1 MSEASLPLSLP
12 ERLRALAAALGEG
25 LMERDEAIRLG
36 LITLIAGDNLLLLGP
51 PGTAKSLIARR
62 LTAAVSDARLFQ
74 HLLTPFS
81 TPEELFGPLSLSALR
96 ERDVYER
103 RVEGF
108 LPDAELAFLDEVFKA
123 GSAILNTLL
132 GLLNERQFV
141 NGATVLNAPLLA
153 LVGASNE
160 VPQEEGLRALYDRF
174 ALRLQVS
181 PVEGED
187 SARRLFRE
195 GRVSPTPRLPP
206 GLALSRSEL
215 LAARALAE
223 AIPLSPALEELLVT
237 LRRALAAR
245 CREEGLGAYVSDRRW
260 QRLAGLCRASA
271 LLSGRDVAALADA
284 DLLRHGLWD
293 DPNDAP
299 ARAALLYDALA
310 EPEIA
315 LLSLGEPAAL
325 AQAALTSAL
334 QWLDA
339 CFGAPLPAR
348 YTANVEGHA
357 PWTFSEDE
365 LIAALRGEL
374 GALCRVA
381 LLWDEP
387 GQRLWRLRINA
398 QGGLYTRWGQAIRQ
412 EDELRRFGARAD
424 TLQVERPDVR
434 LSRDEP
440 PGLLLRFEALVD
452 EAAKAEVV
460 ARLGEVVTRLQAL
473 CAALEAARLGPDGAL
488 SPAARQAQRAGLA
501 RAELRARQ
509 DHDTFVEVIAAAQ
522 AGGRLVLPAHPSAS
536 PRLIEEGPP
545 ALRLVR
551 ALAG

>member
-1 MSEASLPLSLP
+1 MSETALPLSLP

-62 LTAAVSDARLFQ
+62 LTAAVADARLFQ

-103 RVEGF
+103 RVAGF

-181 PVEGED
+181 PVEGEE

-206 GLALSRSEL
+206 GLALSRAEL
-215 LAARALAE
+215 LAARAQAE
-223 AIPLSPALEELLVT
+223 GIPLSPALE
-237 LRRALAAR
+237 ALPAAIGDVGPQADLPAAPG
-245 CREEGLGAYVSDRRW
+245 EGPAQVQK

-271 LLSGRDVAALADA
+271 LLAGRDVAELADA
-284 DLLRHGLWD
+284 ELLRHGLWD

-348 YTANVEGHA
+348 YTATVEGHA

-424 TLQVERPDVR
+424 TLQVERPEVS

-440 PGLLLRFEALVD
+440 PGLLLRFEALD
-452 EAAKAEVV
+452 DAARPEVV
-460 ARLGEVVTRLQAL
+460 ARVGEAVAAL
-473 CAALEAARLGPDGAL
+473 HTLCVALEAARLGPDGEL
-488 SPAARQAQRAGLA
+488 GPLARQAQRSGLA

-509 DHDTFVEVIAAAQ
+509 DHDTLLEVIAAAQ
-522 AGGRLVLPAHPSAS
+522 AGGRLVLPAFHSRS
-536 PRLIEEGPP
+536 TRLVEEGPP

-551 ALAG
+551 ALAR

>member
-1 MSEASLPLSLP
+1 MSDAQQRLSLS
-12 ERLRALAAALGEG
+12 ERLRALATALGEG

-62 LTAAVSDARLFQ
+62 LTAAVADARLFQ
-74 HLLTPFS
+74 HLLTPFT

-108 LPDAELAFLDEVFKA
+108 LPDAELASLDEVFKA

-141 NGATVLNAPLLA
+141 NGARVLDVPLLA

-174 ALRLQVS
+174 ALRLQVG
-181 PVEGED
+181 PLED
-187 SARRLFRE
+187 EANARRLFRE
-195 GRVSPTPRLPP
+195 GRVSPAPRLPP
-206 GLALSRSEL
+206 GLALSRAEL
-215 LAARALAE
+215 LAARAEAE
-223 AIPLSPALEELLVT
+223 VTPLGPALEALLVT
-237 LRRALAAR
+237 LRRSLAERVRA
-245 CREEGLGAYVSDRRW
+245 EGMSAYVSDRRW

-271 LLSGRDVAALADA
+271 LLAGREVADLADA
-284 DLLRHGLWD
+284 ELLRHGLWD
-293 DPNDAP
+293 DPNDAA
-299 ARAALLYDALA
+299 AREALLYDALA
-310 EPEIA
+310 EPELA
-315 LLSLGEPAAL
+315 RLSLGAP
-325 AQAALTSAL
+325 AQAADAAQARAL
-334 QWLDA
+334 AWLDA
-339 CFGAPLPAR
+339 RFGAPLPAR
-348 YTANVEGHA
+348 YTASAEGHA

-365 LIAALRGEL
+365 LIAALQGEL
-374 GALCRVA
+374 GAMCRVA

-387 GQRLWRLRINA
+387 GQRLWRLRVNA
-398 QGGLYTRWGQAIRQ
+398 QGGLYTRWGQAIRH

-424 TLQVERPDVR
+424 TLQVERPEVSLR
-434 LSRDEP
+434 REEP
-440 PGLLLRFEALVD
+440 PGLLLRFETLD
-452 EAAKAEVV
+452 DAARAEVAARVGEAV
-460 ARLGEVVTRLQAL
+460 AALHTLG
-473 CAALEAARLGPDGAL
+473 AALEAARLGPDGGL

-509 DHDTFVEVIAAAQ
+509 DHDTLVEVIAAAQ
-522 AGGRLVLPAHPSAS
+522 AGGRLVLPGHLSAN
-536 PRLIEEGPP
+536 PRLAEDGPA
-545 ALRLVR
+545 ALRQLR

>member
-1 MSEASLPLSLP
+1 VGPW
-12 ERLRALAAALGEG
+12 
-25 LMERDEAIRLG
+25 
-36 LITLIAGDNLLLLGP
+36 AGDRDRFVSPALQVHEEHAPIGRE
-51 PGTAKSLIARR
+51 ARARELIARR
-62 LTAAVSDARLFQ
+62 LTAAVADARLFQ

-132 GLLNERQFV
+132 GVLNERQFV
-141 NGATVLNAPLLA
+141 NGATVLHTPLLA

-160 VPQEEGLRALYDRF
+160 VPEEEGLRALYDRF

-181 PVEGED
+181 PLQDEA

-206 GLALSRSEL
+206 GLALSAAEL
-215 LAARALAE
+215 LAARARAE
-223 AIPLSPALEELLVT
+223 ALPLSPALEELLVT
-237 LRRALAAR
+237 LRRSLAAR
-245 CREEGLGAYVSDRRW
+245 CREQGLGAYVSDRRW
-260 QRLAGLCRASA
+260 QRLAALCRASA
-271 LLSGRDVAALADA
+271 LLNGREVAELADA
-284 DLLRHGLWD
+284 ELLRHGLWD

-315 LLSLGEPAAL
+315 LLSVGEPAVV
-325 AQAALTSAL
+325 AQAAQADVLG
-334 QWLDA
+334 WLDLH
-339 CFGAPLPAR
+339 FGAPLPAR
-348 YTANVEGHA
+348 YTASIEGHA

-365 LIAALRGEL
+365 LIGALHGEL
-374 GALCRVA
+374 SALCRVA

-424 TLQVERPDVR
+424 TLQVERPEVSLR
-434 LSRDEP
+434 REEP
-440 PGLLLRFEALVD
+440 PGLLLRFEALED
-452 EAAKAEVV
+452 PARAEVV
-460 ARLGEVVTRLQAL
+460 ARLRGAVAALHSL
-473 CAALEAARLGPDGAL
+473 CAALVAARLGPDGEM
-488 SPAARQAQRAGLA
+488 SPAARQAQRSGLA

-509 DHDTFVEVIAAAQ
+509 DHDTLVEVIAAAQ
-522 AGGRLVLPAHPSAS
+522 AGGRLVLPTHRSLS
-536 PRLIEEGPP
+536 PRRIEEGPP
-545 ALRLVR
+545 ALSLVR

>member
-1 MSEASLPLSLP
+1 MAKA
-12 ERLRALAAALGEG
+12 RTWALG
-25 LMERDEAIRLG
+25 RP
-36 LITLIAGDNLLLLGP
+36 TSGP
-51 PGTAKSLIARR
+51 NRATTTRPG
-62 LTAAVSDARLFQ
+62 
-74 HLLTPFS
+74 
-81 TPEELFGPLSLSALR
+81 G
-96 ERDVYER
+96 
-103 RVEGF
+103 G
-108 LPDAELAFLDEVFKA
+108 
-123 GSAILNTLL
+123 
-132 GLLNERQFV
+132 
-141 NGATVLNAPLLA
+141 
-153 LVGASNE
+153 
-160 VPQEEGLRALYDRF
+160 
-174 ALRLQVS
+174 
-181 PVEGED
+181 
-187 SARRLFRE
+187 
-195 GRVSPTPRLPP
+195 
-206 GLALSRSEL
+206 
-215 LAARALAE
+215 AARAN
-223 AIPLSPALEELLVT
+223 
-237 LRRALAAR
+237 
-245 CREEGLGAYVSDRRW
+245 
-260 QRLAGLCRASA
+260 
-271 LLSGRDVAALADA
+271 VATLADA

-293 DPNDAP
+293 DPNDAH

-424 TLQVERPDVR
+424 TLQVERPEVS

-440 PGLLLRFEALVD
+440 PGLLLRFEALD
-452 EAAKAEVV
+452 DAARPEVV
-460 ARLGEVVTRLQAL
+460 ARVSEAVAAL
-473 CAALEAARLGPDGAL
+473 HTLCVALEAARLGPDGEL
-488 SPAARQAQRAGLA
+488 GPLARQAQRSGLA

-509 DHDTFVEVIAAAQ
+509 DHDTLLEVIAAAQ
-522 AGGRLVLPAHPSAS
+522 AGGRLVLPAVHSRS
-536 PRLIEEGPP
+536 TRLVEEGPP

-551 ALAG
+551 ALAR